1 MSTQKAMMSHLISF
15 GRQILVA
22 VALAALFLSCSGFG
36 PQGSLVTSTK
46 VGIYAT
52 ENAGSKYG
60 TSCAFSILGLI
71 ALGDGSIETA
81 AANGGVSTIKS
92 IDLESFSILFF
103 YARLCTVVRGD

>member
-1 MSTQKAMMSHLISF
+1 MSQQKATYDLISF
-15 GRQILVA
+15 GRQILAA

-60 TSCAFSILGLI
+60 SSCAFTILGLV
-71 ALGDGSIETA
+71 ALGDGSVETA
-81 AANGGVSTIKS
+81 AANGGVTTIKS

-103 YARLCTVVRGD
+103 YGRLCTVVRGD